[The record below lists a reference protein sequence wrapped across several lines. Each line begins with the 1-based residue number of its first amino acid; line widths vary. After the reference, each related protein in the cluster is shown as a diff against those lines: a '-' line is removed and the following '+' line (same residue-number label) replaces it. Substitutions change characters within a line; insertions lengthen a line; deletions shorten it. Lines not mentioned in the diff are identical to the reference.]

1 MSMVPPSVLM
11 AAVPWLM
18 APAELSKLMWPVP
31 VDTLA
36 FTARLP
42 VLVDSSTLPL
52 PLALT
57 ALLTVKFPAA
67 AKTRWPLA
75 VELIPATV
83 AVDDAGVVPTTAP
96 VASMR
101 LPLMV
106 RLPMVM
112 ASASLRNTPW
122 PDWAATVVTLIS
134 RASALLPTLL
144 SLGGVDRIRPAA
156 VMFKVAS
163 LPSVIRPPS
172 ALTSTL
178 PLPALMLFR
187 TMSPVVAFRTTLPG
201 VVAALVLMDA
211 LLY

>member
-1 MSMVPPSVLM
+1 MVPPSVLM

-18 APAELSKLMWPVP
+18 APAELSTLMWPVP
-31 VDTLA
+31 LDTLA

-67 AKTRWPLA
+67 ASTTAPLA
-75 VELIPATV
+75 VELKPATV

-122 PDWAATVVTLIS
+122 PDCAAKVVTLIS
-134 RASALLPTLL
+134 RASVLVPTHLLL
-144 SLGGVDRIRPAA
+144 GVDRIRPAA
-156 VMFKVAS
+156 VMFKVAA
-163 LPSVIRPPS
+163 LPSVMRPPS

-178 PLPALMLFR
+178 PLPALMLCK

-211 LLY
+211 LPD